1 MNVAQGSQ
9 TPQKKEFTLVAI
21 IIYSPAEVR
30 PMLIHKQKQIAMD
43 VIKKGYLSYFIK
55 YMSSTSLDYDKL
67 LTPLVN
73 LYYGLSD

>member
-1 MNVAQGSQ
+1 
-9 TPQKKEFTLVAI
+9 
-21 IIYSPAEVR
+21 
-30 PMLIHKQKQIAMD
+30 MLIHKQKQIAMD